1 MLKESEKKNLERVL
15 NKPIM
20 LGKGIILFFTYLYLV
35 IAEQLDIEDEEV
47 CDEQMKLV
55 RKISCLV
62 VTLRTQFLSYSLCER
77 YS

>member
-20 LGKGIILFFTYLYLV
+20 LGKGIILFFTYFYLV

-47 CDEQMKLV
+47 CEVEKVEEDKKE
-55 RKISCLV
+55 V
-62 VTLRTQFLSYSLCER
+62 VSVSSDQKEEAQIKV
-77 YS
+77 